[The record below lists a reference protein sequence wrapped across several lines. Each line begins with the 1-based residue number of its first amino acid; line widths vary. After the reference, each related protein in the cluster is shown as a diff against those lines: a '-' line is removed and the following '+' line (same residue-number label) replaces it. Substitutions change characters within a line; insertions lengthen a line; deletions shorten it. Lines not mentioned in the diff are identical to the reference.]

1 MPASKEGWRRFHIAE
16 LLSTHIQWANIMS
29 EETNRMRLLWAGFM
43 AILAAGVGFGIR
55 GGIFDNWGTEFG
67 FSGAQLGAIGGAG
80 FTGFCFGIIIGG
92 FLTDKL
98 GYGKL
103 VLAAF
108 ALHVLSAVVTF
119 MPNES
124 MTAGTVYNYL
134 LWGMFIFAA
143 ANGVLEAVSNPL
155 VATLFPEKRTHY
167 LNILHA
173 SWPAGLV
180 LGGLC
185 GWFLDDKLEWH
196 WKYQLALYLIPTII
210 YGWMFFGQKYPK
222 SEATEKGLGLGEM
235 FRDVGVL
242 GALVVA
248 YLLVLFFNT
257 NLGID
262 KASSWVL
269 GAGLVVVAGI
279 MTRQQ
284 TEIPLQSWL
293 LLLMCTL
300 LAIFAQMGLD
310 LPHFGTLV
318 LAGGLLLALG
328 VTMKWAVGAFLLF
341 VLFIT
346 HALVGAVELGTDG
359 WIQNITGNILTSEQ
373 GKILFVFTSMMMF
386 GLRFCASWIEEKLG
400 LSPVGILLVSAIAAC
415 IGLNLA
421 SGIETFAGAFI
432 ALAVYGIGKTF
443 FWPTM
448 LAVASDRYPRTGAIA
463 ISIMGG
469 IGMLSAGLIGSPG
482 LGYAK
487 DRFSGEALKAESEEV
502 YAEYKN
508 ESGSSFLFFN
518 EATGLDAKKLGAIQG
533 TLNSAR
539 SILPKGGYEEEL
551 KKLEDE
557 RDEQKGIADSLTK
570 ESESLTQK
578 SVKLTEDISAA
589 NEWDDNYKDLRA
601 EMVQLKESASKNK
614 SDAEKAVSK
623 LGAAEKAIKDL
634 EAVKAKLV
642 EAEVFKEEGNPNS
655 NAALAALTPSERMAH
670 RASIE
675 GDRKTLKAD
684 SYIPATMA
692 VIYLLILLYFKSIG
706 GYKPVTIGEREDE

>member
-1 MPASKEGWRRFHIAE
+1 
-16 LLSTHIQWANIMS
+16 MS
-29 EETNRMRLLWAGFM
+29 EEKNRMRLLWAGFM

-55 GGIFDNWGTEFG
+55 GGIFDNWGVEFG
-67 FSGAQLGAIGGAG
+67 FSAAQLGAIGGAG
-80 FTGFCFGIIIGG
+80 FTGFCFGIIVGG

-103 VLAAF
+103 VFAAF
-108 ALHVLSAVVTF
+108 ALHVLSAFVTF
-119 MPNES
+119 MPNET
-124 MTAGTVYNYL
+124 MVAGTVYWYL
-134 LWGMFIFAA
+134 FAGMFIFAC
-143 ANGVLEAVSNPL
+143 ANGVLEAVANPL

-185 GWFLDDKLEWH
+185 GWFLDDKMEVP
-196 WKYQLALYLIPTII
+196 WKYQLALYLIPTVI
-210 YGWMFFGQKYPK
+210 YGLMFYGQKYPK
-222 SEATEKGLGLGEM
+222 SEASEKGLGIGEM

-257 NLGID
+257 LPFFD
-262 KASSWVL
+262 PASSWV
-269 GAGLVVVAGI
+269 AGVSLVVVAGV
-279 MTRQQ
+279 MTRRQ
-284 TEIPLQSWL
+284 TEVPLQSWL

-300 LAIFAQMGLD
+300 VAVFAQMGLN
-310 LPHFGTLV
+310 LPDFGTLL

-328 VTMKWAVGAFLLF
+328 VSMKWAVGAFLLF

-359 WIQNITGNILTSEQ
+359 WIQNITGNILSSSE
-373 GKILFVFTSMMMF
+373 GKWLFVITSMVMF
-386 GLRFCASWIEEKLG
+386 CLRFCAGWIEDKLG
-400 LSPVGILLVSAIAAC
+400 LSPISILLVSAIAAC

-421 SGIETFAGAFI
+421 SGIQTFAGAML
-432 ALAVYGIGKTF
+432 ALLVYGVGKTF

-487 DRFSGEALKAESEEV
+487 DRFSGEALKAESEET

-508 ESGSSFLFFN
+508 QSTSKFLFFN
-518 EATGLDAKKLGAIQG
+518 ESNGLDAQKLGAIQG
-533 TLNSAR
+533 TLKTAR
-539 SILPKGGYEEEL
+539 AILPKGGYEKESKKLKDKLNKTKSEL
-551 KKLEDE
+551 KNLEKEGESLNKKNEQLTKKTEETKEWDAGYDDLRKQFLDNKE
-557 RDEQKGIADSLTK
+557 AVATNVKDSEKAVENKKSAQKGIDDLDKIK
-570 ESESLTQK
+570 EL
-578 SVKLTEDISAA
+578 L
-589 NEWDDNYKDLRA
+589 
-601 EMVQLKESASKNK
+601 
-614 SDAEKAVSK
+614 
-623 LGAAEKAIKDL
+623 IK
-634 EAVKAKLV
+634 
-642 EAEVFKEEGNPNS
+642 AEVFKKGGNS
-655 NAALAALTPSERMAH
+655 NKKAALAALSPKERMAH
-670 RASIE
+670 RASID

-684 SYIPATMA
+684 SWIPAIMA
-692 VIYLLILLYFKSIG
+692 VIYLLMLLYFKSIG
-706 GYKPVTIGEREDE
+706 GYKPVTIDRKVEE